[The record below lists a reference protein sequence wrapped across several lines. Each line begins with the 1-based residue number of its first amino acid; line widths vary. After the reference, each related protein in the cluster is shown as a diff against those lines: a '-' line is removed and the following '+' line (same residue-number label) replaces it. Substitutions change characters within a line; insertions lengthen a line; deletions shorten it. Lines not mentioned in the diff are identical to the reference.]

1 MILSEH
7 ALKQHTLLK
16 GNGDKLVIEFLSTLL
31 VRHSSGFVSVMYEEE
46 VEKRDAD
53 ASARDSLI
61 FSAAMQPVRFSFAYH
76 VSCKV
81 KYVGNVA
88 KVKVRIRG
96 KYNVLSCVSQ
106 YCRSMSPTSYQLWI
120 AVVHEHNR

>member
-1 MILSEH
+1 
-7 ALKQHTLLK
+7 
-16 GNGDKLVIEFLSTLL
+16 
-31 VRHSSGFVSVMYEEE
+31 MYEEE

-61 FSAAMQPVRFSFAYH
+61 VRFSFACH

-81 KYVGNVA
+81 KYVGSVA
-88 KVKVRIRG
+88 KFKMRIRG
-96 KYNVLSCVSQ
+96 EDNVLSCVSQ
-106 YCRSMSPTSYQLWI
+106 HCRSMSPTSYQLWI

>member
-7 ALKQHTLLK
+7 ALK

-61 FSAAMQPVRFSFAYH
+61 FSAMQPVRFSFAFH
-76 VSCKV
+76 VSC
-81 KYVGNVA
+81 
-88 KVKVRIRG
+88 
-96 KYNVLSCVSQ
+96 
-106 YCRSMSPTSYQLWI
+106 
-120 AVVHEHNR
+120 

>member
-1 MILSEH
+1 
-7 ALKQHTLLK
+7 
-16 GNGDKLVIEFLSTLL
+16 
-31 VRHSSGFVSVMYEEE
+31 MYEEE

-61 FSAAMQPVRFSFAYH
+61 FSAMQPVRFSFACH

-96 KYNVLSCVSQ
+96 NYNVLSCVSQ
-106 YCRSMSPTSYQLWI
+106 HCRSMSPTSYQLWI
-120 AVVHEHNR
+120 AVVHEHNQ